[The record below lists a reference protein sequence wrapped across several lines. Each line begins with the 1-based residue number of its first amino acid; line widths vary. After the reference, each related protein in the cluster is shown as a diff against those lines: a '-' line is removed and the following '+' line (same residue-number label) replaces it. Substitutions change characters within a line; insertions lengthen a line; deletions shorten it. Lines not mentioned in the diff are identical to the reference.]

1 MSMNDPISD
10 LLTRIRNSSMVNKP
24 WVDIPCSN
32 QKIRIL
38 FILKE
43 EHFIRDYVKIKDD
56 KQGILRIY
64 LKYDYSNKSV
74 IHGITRISTPG
85 CRRYVPVDKIPRV
98 LNGMGISIIA
108 TSKGVVSNKKAKFL
122 KVGGEVLCQVW

>member
-1 MSMNDPISD
+1 MNDPISD

-122 KVGGEVLCQVW
+122 NVGGEVLCQVW

>member
-43 EHFIRDYVKIKDD
+43 ENFIRDYVKIKDD

-122 KVGGEVLCQVW
+122 NVGGEVLCHVW

>member
-1 MSMNDPISD
+1 MNDPISD
-10 LLTRIRNSSMVNKP
+10 LLTRIRNSSMGNKP

-43 EHFIRDYVKIKDD
+43 EHFIRDYVKIKDN

-64 LKYDYSNKSV
+64 LKYDYSNNSV

-85 CRRYVPVDKIPRV
+85 CRRYVPVDKMPRV

-122 KVGGEVLCQVW
+122 NVGGEVLCHVW

>member
-24 WVDIPCSN
+24 WVDVPCSN

-56 KQGILRIY
+56 KQGILRVY
-64 LKYDYSNKSV
+64 LKYDFTNNSV

-122 KVGGEVLCQVW
+122 NVGGEVLCQVW

>member
-1 MSMNDPISD
+1 
-10 LLTRIRNSSMVNKP
+10 MVNKP

-43 EHFIRDYVKIKDD
+43 EHFIRDYVKIKDN

-64 LKYDYSNKSV
+64 LKYDYSNNSV

-85 CRRYVPVDKIPRV
+85 CRRYVPVDKMPRV

-108 TSKGVVSNKKAKFL
+108 TSKGVISNKKAKFL
-122 KVGGEVLCQVW
+122 NVGGEVLCHVW

>member
-1 MSMNDPISD
+1 MNDPISD

-43 EHFIRDYVKIKDD
+43 EHFIRDYVKIKDN

-64 LKYDYSNKSV
+64 LKYDYSNNSV

-85 CRRYVPVDKIPRV
+85 CRRYVPVDKMPRV

-108 TSKGVVSNKKAKFL
+108 TSKGVISNKKAKFL
-122 KVGGEVLCQVW
+122 NVGGEVLCHVW

>member
-43 EHFIRDYVKIKDD
+43 ENFIRDYVKIKDN
-56 KQGILRIY
+56 KQGILRVY
-64 LKYDYSNKSV
+64 LKYDFSNKSV

-122 KVGGEVLCQVW
+122 NVGGEVLCHVW

>member
-38 FILKE
+38 YILKE

-85 CRRYVPVDKIPRV
+85 CRTYVPVDKLPRV

-108 TSKGVVSNKKAKFL
+108 TSKGVISNKKAKFL
-122 KVGGEVLCQVW
+122 NVGGEVLCHVW